1 MKLYK
6 LILSLLLLGFGFS
19 LGGCG
24 RQYAKGGYI
33 NPNEIILRS
42 DKFVEA
48 DLQIIAE
55 KLSKSLISDPL
66 LLQNNKP
73 TVMMSLLVN
82 STDEH
87 IDMKSLS
94 DKIRTQ
100 IFRSKKLSFIN
111 ETLRPKVKEEVEYNE
126 GDWVEPATAKKRGHQ
141 MGADYLISGEITSIK
156 QPVGRQEIVYYKVT
170 LEMTDLGT
178 NVIAWTDEVELK
190 KHFRKRF
197 TGF

>member
-1 MKLYK
+1 MHLKKIVVVFLMV
-6 LILSLLLLGFGFS
+6 LILGSLE
-19 LGGCG
+19 GCG

-48 DLQIIAE
+48 DLQLISE
-55 KLSKSLISDPL
+55 RLSKSLVADEILASG
-66 LLQNNKP
+66 NKP
-73 TVMMSLLVN
+73 MVMMSLLTN

-100 IFRSKKLSFIN
+100 LFRSKKLSFLN
-111 ETLRPKVKEEVEYNE
+111 ETLRPKVKEEIEHNE
-126 GDWVEPATAKKRGHQ
+126 SGWVEPATAKKRGHQ

-156 QPVGRQEIVYYKVT
+156 QPVGRQEIIYYKVT